1 MRLSRL
7 TKRVILLFGL
17 ALLVLGIWEL
27 ISQVRPPATVR
38 VLAASRD
45 LPVGAA
51 FNSASTTWLELPVP
65 SSAAYLNQIPKKG
78 SIMLDSVPAGELIPL
93 RSVGLYPFSGR
104 AVLTIKPAILPVRQL
119 RVGDMVD
126 VWVQRASSPTNQVN
140 PALELVATEAEVVAI
155 STEQGAFAAS
165 GQRVDLSVSRGQLEG
180 LVGAT
185 LTAQA
190 QIELV
195 RAASLLDLEREG

>member
-1 MRLSRL
+1 M
-7 TKRVILLFGL
+7 FGL

-27 ISQVRPPATVR
+27 ISQARPPATVR

-104 AVLTIKPAILPVRQL
+104 AVVTIKPAILPVRQL

-180 LVGAT
+180 LVSAT

-195 RAASLLDLEREG
+195 RAASLLDLERED